1 MAMSR
6 KTPPPPQPLTPAG
19 PSPAENPVPNVE
31 NSDLSVIPEQASM
44 RPPQNPSPS
53 PDSTQS
59 PLPPLEFELLPSR
72 PPSAHTLPPA
82 SQSESIPV
90 SAHPHPAFL
99 TAQEQVSPAPTSTHL
114 NPPSIFSS
122 VFNGI
127 DSEDRLRHRTV
138 AYSPRHCPIVGN
150 QIPDRKR
157 PRKPEPE
164 TEIEDHSEPK
174 SPAKFSLVWKQIPDR
189 KREPEPETGIDSDRL
204 KLKGPAK
211 FSFFGNQI
219 PDRKRPR
226 EPEPETGIDSE
237 GRLKPKS
244 RAKFTIFGNQIPDRK
259 QPREPV
265 PKPVTSTSHCGE
277 LRWVQRRNAPD
288 AGGMLVLRVTGDY
301 GFFTQILPHRSRSC
315 HWDFCHILF
324 IMCNYSEIQNGGPL
338 ATTLGVQAESERAF
352 C

>member
-44 RPPQNPSPS
+44 RPPQISVP
-53 PDSTQS
+53 
-59 PLPPLEFELLPSR
+59 
-72 PPSAHTLPPA
+72 
-82 SQSESIPV
+82 
-90 SAHPHPAFL
+90 PHPAFL

-127 DSEDRLRHRTV
+127 DSEDRLRRRTV

-244 RAKFTIFGNQIPDRK
+244 RAKFSIFGNQIPDRK

-277 LRWVQRRNAPD
+277 LRWVQRRNATD